1 MSLAVVKTLVKGKD
15 GLIQSAN
22 ICTSS
27 GRTSR
32 PIARLYPLEVS
43 TKQESQEPPS
53 VQPTKLLQPENL
65 HCSKRQTAVKGRER
79 VTSWTSELSG
89 RPEDVEN

>member
-1 MSLAVVKTLVKGKD
+1 MSLAVIETLVKGKD
-15 GLIQSAN
+15 GLIRSVN

-32 PIARLYPLEVS
+32 PIARLYPLKVS

-65 HCSKRQTAVKGRER
+65 RRLKRQAAVKGRE
-79 VTSWTSELSG
+79 
-89 RPEDVEN
+89 